1 MKIDLCRMIAAVFLA
16 TVVLTGGCALGPNAP
31 GSDMGTEMPPAGE
44 PTSRTG
50 QIMP

>member
-1 MKIDLCRMIAAVFLA
+1 MKINLCRMIAAVLFA
-16 TVVLTGGCALGPNAP
+16 TVVLTGGCALDPYAP